1 MNTVILIGNLT
12 ADPEL
17 RTTGSGTPVCTF
29 RLAVQRRFASKD
41 GERQTDFINIVA
53 WRQLGELCAKYLTK
67 GQKAAVNGSLQI
79 RNYEDKDGN
88 KRIAAEVI
96 ADDVQFLSGGTRSGG
111 GDYSRPPLPPEPAA
125 PSSSFAPFTDVD
137 DDSLPF

>member
-1 MNTVILIGNLT
+1 MNHVILIGNLT

-29 RLAVQRRFASKD
+29 RLAVSRRFANKD

-53 WRQLGELCAKYLTK
+53 WNKLGENCSKYLTK
-67 GQKAAVNGSLQI
+67 GRQTAVSGSLQI

-88 KRIAAEVI
+88 KRSIAEVV
-96 ADDVQFLSGGTRSGG
+96 ADDVQFLSSGQRQGG
-111 GDYSRPPLPPEPAA
+111 GDYSRAPLPPEPAA

>member
-1 MNTVILIGNLT
+1 MNKVILIGNLT

-17 RTTGSGTPVCTF
+17 RTTPSGTSVCTF
-29 RLAVQRRFASKD
+29 RLAVERRFASKD
-41 GERQTDFINIVA
+41 GEKQTDFINIVA
-53 WRQLGELCAKYLTK
+53 WRQLGELCAKYLQK
-67 GQKAAVNGSLQI
+67 GRQAAISGSLQI

-88 KRIAAEVI
+88 KRIAAEVV
-96 ADDVQFLSGGTRSGG
+96 AEDVQFLRDGQRGSGS

-125 PSSSFAPFTDVD
+125 SFAPFTDVD